1 MGACKMKASL
11 LLFAT
16 LVSLISCSTEEVD
29 DLPFAE
35 QLAGNYTL
43 SVLVESVTEDV
54 GGPDDTFYSNRA

>member
-1 MGACKMKASL
+1 MICPL
-11 LLFAT
+11 LK
-16 LVSLISCSTEEVD
+16 
-29 DLPFAE
+29 